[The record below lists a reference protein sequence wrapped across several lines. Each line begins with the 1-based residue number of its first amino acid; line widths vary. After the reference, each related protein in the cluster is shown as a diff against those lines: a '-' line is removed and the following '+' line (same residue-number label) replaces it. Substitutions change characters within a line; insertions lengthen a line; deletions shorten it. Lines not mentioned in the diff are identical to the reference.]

1 MFRRQVIARLLV
13 SAALLASIAT
23 SAAGP
28 ALAQVT
34 AEGGSVAKTG
44 PNNQAVHEIRA
55 NVPYGKDDASFG
67 VVHETPEGIRT
78 PGSTPLVV
86 RLQASELP
94 QLGKPFTVSLQVHAY
109 RPAAATRSTI
119 ELPAGAEMLE
129 GLTEA
134 TMDMAEGETR
144 ELTTQLIFK
153 EPGEYAITGRAL
165 STISED
171 MVYGD
176 MDTLFVT
183 VGKTE
188 SMEGF
193 ASGNQLELAAG
204 QADVVAPAVTDAVAA
219 PEALGMEAEAPAI
232 IDEPAELAAPL
243 ADQPLPDRPGPGAE
257 FAEANAAVPDANVNV
272 SICWRLGSDRD
283 GSQPRLR
290 DARIELWDDDAGPDD
305 LLATGFTDYNDG
317 CRTFTVNNADVD
329 EGGKIDVY
337 FRVQLYRT
345 GRYRVTTYGNAIYN
359 CQTST
364 TNNVAANVNYG
375 LWWCG
380 GGAGNDRS
388 VRIYNDLYRS
398 LRFVRE
404 QAVLGGMGGN
414 PGEVWA
420 LWQTGGN
427 DGTYYSGG
435 DGKVHLKDA
444 DAASRDTVVHEA
456 NHSYMDDI
464 YTSWPVSD
472 CPSPHFITG
481 VSGKGC
487 ALSEGWTYMIV
498 AAADG
503 NPVYTWPSGATLNLE
518 TPNCNTA
525 NWDDGGRVEGRV
537 GGVLIDLIDPF
548 DISFGSVSGFSNEGY
563 VAACGGDDRASGMFD
578 AIWDLFY
585 DQDDKVF
592 VTLDGNTNSFSNA
605 WESRQYPRYAP
616 HRVGH
621 LNSIGTFTHD

>member
-1 MFRRQVIARLLV
+1 MFRRQVVTRLLV

-23 SAAGP
+23 SAVGP
-28 ALAQVT
+28 ALAQVNG
-34 AEGGSVAKTG
+34 EGGDIANTG
-44 PNNQAVHEIRA
+44 QAVREIRA
-55 NVPYGKDDASFG
+55 DVPYGKDDASFG
-67 VVHETPEGIRT
+67 VIRETPEGLLT
-78 PGSTPLVV
+78 PASTPLAV
-86 RLQASELP
+86 RLLASDMP

-109 RPAAATRSTI
+109 RAAAATQSKI

-129 GLTEA
+129 GVTEA

-144 ELTTQLIFK
+144 ELTTQIVFK

-188 SMEGF
+188 SFAGF
-193 ASGNQLELAAG
+193 ASGAQLELAAG
-204 QADVVAPAVTDAVAA
+204 QADVTA
-219 PEALGMEAEAPAI
+219 PEVTEAAVEATEAMDEEALAI
-232 IDEPAELAAPL
+232 VDEPAEQAGPL
-243 ADQPLPDRPGPGAE
+243 ADQPQPDRPGPGKDAVE
-257 FAEANAAVPDANVNV
+257 GNIAVPNANVNV

-290 DARIELWDDDAGPDD
+290 DARIELWDNDNGPDD
-305 LLATGFTDYNDG
+305 LLATNYTDSNG
-317 CRTFTVNNADVD
+317 CRTFTVNNADGD
-329 EGGKIDVY
+329 EGGTIDVY
-337 FRVQLYRT
+337 FRVLLYRS

-359 CQTST
+359 CQTNT
-364 TNNVAANVNYG
+364 TNNVGANVNYG

-388 VRIYNDLYRS
+388 VRIFNDLYRS

-404 QAVLGGMGGN
+404 HAVLEGMGGS
-414 PGEVWA
+414 PGEVWV

-464 YTSWPVSD
+464 YTGWPISD
-472 CPSPHFITG
+472 CPSPHFING

-487 ALSEGWTYMIV
+487 ALSEGWTYAIV

-503 NPVYTWPSGATLNLE
+503 NPVYTWPSGASLNLE
-518 TPNCNTA
+518 TPTCSTA
-525 NWDDGGRVEGRV
+525 GWDDGGRVEGRV
-537 GGVLIDLIDPF
+537 GGVLIDLMDPF
-548 DISFGSVSGFSNEGY
+548 DISFGSVSGFSNENY

-592 VTLDGNTNSFSNA
+592 VTLDGNTDSFSNA
-605 WESRQYPRYAP
+605 WESRAYPRYAP

-621 LNSIGTFTHD
+621 LNSIASFTHD